1 MDVRILGIVTCL
13 LLLVSA
19 CGGTSESREMT
30 TTVAPTTT
38 EASIIESTDLEEL
51 TERLENLAKENPTAT
66 AAPTTAVSESI
77 SERNARE
84 SASDYLRYSAFSR
97 SG

>member
-51 TERLENLAKENPTAT
+51 TERLENLAKENELTAFRHKDFWHPMDT
-66 AAPTTAVSESI
+66 
-77 SERNARE
+77 
-84 SASDYLRYSAFSR
+84 LRDKNHLEKLWNSQNTPWKIW
-97 SG
+97 